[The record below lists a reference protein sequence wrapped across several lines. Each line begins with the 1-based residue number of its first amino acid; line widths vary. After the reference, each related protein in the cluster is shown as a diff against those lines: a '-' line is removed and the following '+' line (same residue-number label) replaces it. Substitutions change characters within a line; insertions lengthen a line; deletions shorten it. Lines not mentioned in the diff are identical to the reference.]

1 MKQAKT
7 DSHYR
12 SLAKAL
18 SWRVVATII
27 TMSIAWGITGE
38 KTIALEIGLADTAIK
53 FFIFYGH
60 ERIWTR
66 LKFGRD
72 KAPEYEI

>member
-27 TMSIAWGITGE
+27 TMVVTLVVTGE
-38 KTIALEIGLADTAIK
+38 MEFALKIGLADTLIK
-53 FFIFYGH
+53 FFTFYGH
-60 ERIWTR
+60 ERIWNR
-66 LKFGRD
+66 LKFGRE

>member
-27 TMSIAWGITGE
+27 TMVVTLVVTGE
-38 KTIALEIGLADTAIK
+38 MEFALKIGLADTLIK
-53 FFIFYGH
+53 FFTFYGH
-60 ERIWTR
+60 ERIWNR

>member
-27 TMSIAWGITGE
+27 TMFVALVITRDG
-38 KTIALEIGLADTAIK
+38 TIALEIGLADTAIK
-53 FFIFYGH
+53 FFAFYGH
-60 ERIWTR
+60 ERLWNR
-66 LKFGRD
+66 LRFGRK

>member
-27 TMSIAWGITGE
+27 TMSVTLVVTGE
-38 KTIALEIGLADTAIK
+38 MEFALKIGLADTLIK
-53 FFIFYGH
+53 FFTFYGH
-60 ERIWTR
+60 ERIWNR
-66 LKFGRD
+66 LKFGRE